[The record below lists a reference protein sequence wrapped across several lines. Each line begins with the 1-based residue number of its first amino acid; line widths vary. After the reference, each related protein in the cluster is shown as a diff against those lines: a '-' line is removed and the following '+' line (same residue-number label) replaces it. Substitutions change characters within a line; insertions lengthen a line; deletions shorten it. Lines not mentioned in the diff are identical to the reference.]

1 MEKFL
6 HIFDLGGP
14 MMFPLIAL
22 ALVGVIIFLERLFF
36 LHKGQ
41 IRAEEFVSG
50 IKTALKKRRLLE
62 ALTICDETPG
72 AIPRVVKTALLN
84 SEKPFDVMR
93 QAVLAQSNAEIPLL
107 ERRISSMALIAK
119 TAPYLGL
126 MGTVLSLLE
135 VFYQMSKSGSYA
147 TAAMFSE
154 EVYSALISSAAGL
167 MIFIAAM
174 LAYSFLNS
182 RLKAIVYDMQLA
194 ANSILLFIADGMP
207 EDENLKIN
215 GGTPTEDL
223 K

>member
-1 MEKFL
+1 MDNFL
-6 HIFDLGGP
+6 HILNLGGP
-14 MMFPLIAL
+14 MMIPLIAL
-22 ALVGVIIFLERLFF
+22 ALVGLTIFLERVFF

-72 AIPRVVKTALLN
+72 VIPRIVRTALLN

-93 QAVLAQSNAEIPLL
+93 QAVLAQSNTEIPLL

-135 VFYQMSKSGSYA
+135 VFYKMGESGSYA
-147 TAAMFSE
+147 TAATFSA

-174 LAYSFLNS
+174 IGYSFLNS
-182 RLKAIVYDMQLA
+182 RLKAIVYDMQFA

-207 EDENLKIN
+207 EDENLKI
-215 GGTPTEDL
+215 GGSPVED
-223 K
+223 KE